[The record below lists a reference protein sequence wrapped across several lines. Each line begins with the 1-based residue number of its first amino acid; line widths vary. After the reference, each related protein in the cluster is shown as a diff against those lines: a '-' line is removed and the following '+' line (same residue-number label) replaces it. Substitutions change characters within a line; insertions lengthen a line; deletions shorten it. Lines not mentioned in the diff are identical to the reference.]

1 MMSILPSYLGCD
13 FQYTPALEK
22 RMAIH
27 CLESESLL
35 SAVYYYN
42 LTECKGLSC
51 NQMMLRGT
59 VCLPV
64 DSRNTKNETAV
75 VAGWGRTDQDP
86 NGDTV
91 LQLRWVLGKEVVRI
105 ISS

>member
-1 MMSILPSYLGCD
+1 MGCN
-13 FQYTPALEK
+13 FHYTPALEK
-22 RMAIH
+22 RMPLH

-42 LTECKGLSC
+42 LTEC
-51 NQMMLRGT
+51 NQMILRGT

-91 LQLRWVLGKEVVRI
+91 LQLRWVLVKEVVRI
-105 ISS
+105 ILSK

>member
-1 MMSILPSYLGCD
+1 
-13 FQYTPALEK
+13 
-22 RMAIH
+22 MAIH
-27 CLESESLL
+27 CFESESLL

-42 LTECKGLSC
+42 LTECKGLNC
-51 NQMMLRGT
+51 YQMMLRGT

-91 LQLRWVLGKEVVRI
+91 LQLRWVLVKEVGRI

>member
-1 MMSILPSYLGCD
+1 
-13 FQYTPALEK
+13 
-22 RMAIH
+22 MAIH
-27 CLESESLL
+27 CLELGSLL

-91 LQLRWVLGKEVVRI
+91 LQLRWVLGKEVGKI
-105 ISS
+105 ISSK